1 MIVMAATGLSEG
13 ACLWTVRSDL
23 NVFLDLNPPDVTKPY
38 PVWLSHSYGCHFQLL
53 KSNTGIFFFV
63 NHQVTQID
71 TY

>member
-1 MIVMAATGLSEG
+1 MAATGLSEG
-13 ACLWTVRSDL
+13 APVYGQSEVPQRVST
-23 NVFLDLNPPDVTKPY
+23 DLNPPDVTKPY

-53 KSNTGIFFFV
+53 KSNTGTSFFV